1 MDRFNGHRFPV
12 ALAAFIIFFGCDQG
26 SPTSPSAAKST
37 EVAVEQCPM
46 PILDITGTWVN
57 LRVSRDSDS
66 EREIILADTLRIELA
81 PDPNPTGE
89 PGVTYYHYTLQSYM
103 FERPRDLYTFFVGNE
118 RWDSEFGDFIALGL
132 DPPLLSDY
140 RGKMGVY
147 SEGDGTWAFNYARTY
162 GRWWN
167 FRAEEYRSTSDYLL
181 PGEEYES
188 RPRWG
193 NEVKM
198 FDGWLVLWWVFEEVE
213 YKRVDQ

>member
-12 ALAAFIIFFGCDQG
+12 ALAAFVVFFGCDQG

-46 PILDITGTWVN
+46 PILGIAGTWAKMEH
-57 LRVSRDSDS
+57 SWDSDT
-66 EREIILADTLRIELA
+66 ERSIILADTLRIELA

-89 PGVTYYHYTLQSYM
+89 PGVTYYNFTLLSYAM
-103 FERPRDLYTFFVGNE
+103 EPPWDLDLSNASYF
-118 RWDSEFGDFIALGL
+118 RWDSELADFLDLAL
-132 DPPLLSDY
+132 DPPLLSKV

-147 SEGDGTWAFNYARTY
+147 YADGGTWAFNYVETY
-162 GRWWN
+162 RRWWLSGTKEY
-167 FRAEEYRSTSDYLL
+167 AEREG
-181 PGEEYES
+181 PG
-188 RPRWG
+188 RRRWG

-198 FDGWLVLWWVFEEVE
+198 FDGWLVVGWVFEDVE